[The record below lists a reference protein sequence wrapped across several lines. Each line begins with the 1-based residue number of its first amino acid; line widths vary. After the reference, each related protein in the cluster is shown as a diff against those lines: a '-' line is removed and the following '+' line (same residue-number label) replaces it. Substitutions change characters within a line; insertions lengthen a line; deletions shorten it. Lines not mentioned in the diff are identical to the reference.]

1 MFKAASFLEKP
12 HTRRLDF
19 SSGHLVCEKFI
30 TSTDA
35 RREMIGVQRGENQ
48 GARLVACGQI
58 CFGVFIV
65 VCVALHPGFVLK
77 WNEGG
82 MSDYGAHLETAGPY
96 TLALLGL
103 AEFSRRA
110 ASLYRH
116 GDRTTRRLQQVLYA
130 YSAIV
135 LVMLVSTYVYTLN
148 VALRDFHFGFGTV
161 LILFEVSS
169 SVWMF
174 LLFRR
179 VVWDGVF
186 LAMQLAGSVLSLI
199 TIVGVLHVL
208 FFAEM
213 LTGAGFAGLLI
224 HTSRCISSGVV
235 TTTRASEHGLRDA
248 IS

>member
-1 MFKAASFLEKP
+1 
-12 HTRRLDF
+12 
-19 SSGHLVCEKFI
+19 
-30 TSTDA
+30 
-35 RREMIGVQRGENQ
+35 MIRVQRDGNE
-48 GARLVACGQI
+48 GARLVERGQI
-58 CFGVFIV
+58 CFGLFIA

-82 MSDYGAHLETAGPY
+82 MSDYGSHLETAVPY

-103 AEFSRRA
+103 AECSRRA
-110 ASLYRH
+110 GSLYRQN
-116 GDRTTRRLQQVLYA
+116 DRTTRRLRRVLYS

-135 LVMLVSTYVYTLN
+135 LIMLVSTYVYTLN
-148 VALRDFHFGFGTV
+148 LALRDFHFGFGTV

-179 VVWDGVF
+179 FVWDGIF
-186 LAMQLAGSVLSLI
+186 LGMQIVGSVLSLV

-208 FFAEM
+208 FFAEI
-213 LTGAGFAGLLI
+213 LTGAGFAGLII
-224 HTSRCISSGVV
+224 HTSRCIN
-235 TTTRASEHGLRDA
+235 SEVATSPRESAHGMRDA

>member
-1 MFKAASFLEKP
+1 
-12 HTRRLDF
+12 
-19 SSGHLVCEKFI
+19 
-30 TSTDA
+30 
-35 RREMIGVQRGENQ
+35 MIRVDRDDNQ
-48 GARLVACGQI
+48 GARLVVRGQI
-58 CFGVFIV
+58 CFALFIA

-82 MSDYGAHLETAGPY
+82 MSDYGSHLETALPY

-110 ASLYRH
+110 ASLYRQN
-116 GDRTTRRLQQVLYA
+116 DRTTRRLRRVLYA
-130 YSAIV
+130 YCAIV
-135 LVMLVSTYVYTLN
+135 LIMLVSTYVYTLN
-148 VALRDFHFGFGTV
+148 TALRDFHFGFGTV

-179 VVWDGVF
+179 FLWDGIF
-186 LAMQLAGSVLSLI
+186 LGMQIAGSVLCLV

-213 LTGAGFAGLLI
+213 LTGAGFAGLII
-224 HTSRCISSGVV
+224 HTSRCINSEAP
-235 TTTRASEHGLRDA
+235 ASPRENARGMRDA

>member
-1 MFKAASFLEKP
+1 VE
-12 HTRRLDF
+12 
-19 SSGHLVCEKFI
+19 
-30 TSTDA
+30 
-35 RREMIGVQRGENQ
+35 RGQ
-48 GARLVACGQI
+48 V
-58 CFGVFIV
+58 CFGLFIA

-82 MSDYGAHLETAGPY
+82 MSDYGSHIETALPY

-110 ASLYRH
+110 ASLYREN
-116 GDRTTRRLQQVLYA
+116 DRTTRRLRRVLYF

-135 LVMLVSTYVYTLN
+135 VVMLVSTYVYTLN
-148 VALRDFHFGFGTV
+148 FTLRDFHFGLGTV

-179 VVWDGVF
+179 VVWDGIF
-186 LAMQLAGSVLSLI
+186 LAMQIAGSVLCLV

-213 LTGAGFAGLLI
+213 LTGAGFAGLII
-224 HTSRCISSGVV
+224 HTSRCISSGA
-235 TTTRASEHGLRDA
+235 TQSSRQGARGLRDA

>member
-1 MFKAASFLEKP
+1 
-12 HTRRLDF
+12 
-19 SSGHLVCEKFI
+19 
-30 TSTDA
+30 
-35 RREMIGVQRGENQ
+35 MIRAGRDDNQ
-48 GARLVACGQI
+48 GARLVERGQI
-58 CFGVFIV
+58 CFGLFIA

-82 MSDYGAHLETAGPY
+82 MSDYGSHLETALPY

-103 AEFSRRA
+103 SEFSRRA
-110 ASLYRH
+110 ASFYR
-116 GDRTTRRLQQVLYA
+116 GNDRTTRRLRRVLYL

-135 LVMLVSTYVYTLN
+135 LVMLVSTYVYTIN
-148 VALRDFHFGFGTV
+148 FTLRDFHFGFGTI

-179 VVWDGVF
+179 FMWDGIF
-186 LAMQLAGSVLSLI
+186 LVMQIVGSALCLL

-213 LTGAGFAGLLI
+213 LTGAGFAGLII
-224 HTSRCISSGVV
+224 HTSRCLSSEV
-235 TTTRASEHGLRDA
+235 ASVSPESAHGMRDA

>member
-1 MFKAASFLEKP
+1 MRG
-12 HTRRLDF
+12 RR
-19 SSGHLVCEKFI
+19 
-30 TSTDA
+30 
-35 RREMIGVQRGENQ
+35 MIRAERDDKQS
-48 GARLVACGQI
+48 ARLVERGQI
-58 CFGVFIV
+58 CFGLFIAI
-65 VCVALHPGFVLK
+65 CVALHPGFVLK

-82 MSDYGAHLETAGPY
+82 MSDYGSHIGTALPY

-110 ASLYRH
+110 ASLYRQS
-116 GDRTTRRLQQVLYA
+116 DRTTRRLRRVLYF

-148 VALRDFHFGFGTV
+148 FTLRDFHFGFGTI

-179 VVWDGVF
+179 LVWDGIF
-186 LAMQLAGSVLSLI
+186 LIMQIVGSVLCLI

-213 LTGAGFAGLLI
+213 LTGAGFAGLII
-224 HTSRCISSGVV
+224 HTSRCVSSGV
-235 TTTRASEHGLRDA
+235 ASSSRESAHGLRDA
-248 IS
+248 FS

>member
-1 MFKAASFLEKP
+1 MSRVE
-12 HTRRLDF
+12 RD
-19 SSGHLVCEKFI
+19 
-30 TSTDA
+30 D
-35 RREMIGVQRGENQ
+35 NQ
-48 GARLVACGQI
+48 GARLVERGQI
-58 CFGVFIV
+58 CFVLFIA

-82 MSDYGAHLETAGPY
+82 MSDYGSHLETALPY

-110 ASLYRH
+110 ASLYRQN
-116 GDRTTRRLQQVLYA
+116 DRTTRRLRRVLYA

-148 VALRDFHFGFGTV
+148 VVLRDFHFGFGTV
-161 LILFEVSS
+161 LILFEVASS
-169 SVWMF
+169 IWMF
-174 LLFRR
+174 RLFRR
-179 VVWDGVF
+179 FVWDGVF
-186 LAMQLAGSVLSLI
+186 LAMQLAGSVLSLV

-213 LTGAGFAGLLI
+213 LTGAGFAGLII
-224 HTSRCISSGVV
+224 HTSRCINSGPVSSRRES
-235 TTTRASEHGLRDA
+235 TQGLRDA

>member
-1 MFKAASFLEKP
+1 
-12 HTRRLDF
+12 
-19 SSGHLVCEKFI
+19 
-30 TSTDA
+30 
-35 RREMIGVQRGENQ
+35 MIRAERGDKQ
-48 GARLVACGQI
+48 GARLVERGQI
-58 CFGVFIV
+58 CFGLFIA

-82 MSDYGAHLETAGPY
+82 MSDYGSHIETALPY

-103 AEFSRRA
+103 VEFSRRA
-110 ASLYRH
+110 ASLYRES
-116 GDRTTRRLQQVLYA
+116 DRTTRRLRRVLYF

-148 VALRDFHFGFGTV
+148 FTLRDFHFGFGTI

-179 VVWDGVF
+179 LVWDGIF
-186 LAMQLAGSVLSLI
+186 LIMQIVGSVLCLI

-213 LTGAGFAGLLI
+213 LTGAGFAGLII
-224 HTSRCISSGVV
+224 HTSRCVSSEVASSSRE
-235 TTTRASEHGLRDA
+235 RAHGLRDA

>member
-1 MFKAASFLEKP
+1 MRG
-12 HTRRLDF
+12 RR
-19 SSGHLVCEKFI
+19 
-30 TSTDA
+30 
-35 RREMIGVQRGENQ
+35 MIRAERDDKQ
-48 GARLVACGQI
+48 GARLVECGQI
-58 CFGVFIV
+58 CFGLFIAI
-65 VCVALHPGFVLK
+65 CVALHPGFVLK

-82 MSDYGAHLETAGPY
+82 MSDYGSHIETALPY

-110 ASLYRH
+110 ASLYRQS
-116 GDRTTRRLQQVLYA
+116 DRTTRRLRRVLYF

-148 VALRDFHFGFGTV
+148 FTLRDFHFGFGTI

-179 VVWDGVF
+179 LVWDGIF
-186 LAMQLAGSVLSLI
+186 LIMQIVGSVLCLI

-213 LTGAGFAGLLI
+213 LTGAGFAGLII
-224 HTSRCISSGVV
+224 HTSRCVSSGV
-235 TTTRASEHGLRDA
+235 ASSSRESAHGLRDA
-248 IS
+248 FS

>member
-1 MFKAASFLEKP
+1 MRG
-12 HTRRLDF
+12 RR
-19 SSGHLVCEKFI
+19 
-30 TSTDA
+30 
-35 RREMIGVQRGENQ
+35 MIRAERDDKQS
-48 GARLVACGQI
+48 ARLVERGQI
-58 CFGVFIV
+58 CFGLFIAI
-65 VCVALHPGFVLK
+65 CVALHPGFVLK

-82 MSDYGAHLETAGPY
+82 MSDYGSHIETALPY

-110 ASLYRH
+110 ASLYRQS
-116 GDRTTRRLQQVLYA
+116 DRTTRRLRRVLYF

-148 VALRDFHFGFGTV
+148 FTLRDFHFGFGTI

-179 VVWDGVF
+179 LVWDGIF
-186 LAMQLAGSVLSLI
+186 LIMQIVGSVLCLI

-213 LTGAGFAGLLI
+213 LTGAGFAGLII
-224 HTSRCISSGVV
+224 HTSRCVSSGV
-235 TTTRASEHGLRDA
+235 ASSSRESAHGLRDA
-248 IS
+248 FS

>member
-1 MFKAASFLEKP
+1 
-12 HTRRLDF
+12 
-19 SSGHLVCEKFI
+19 
-30 TSTDA
+30 
-35 RREMIGVQRGENQ
+35 MIRVERGDNQ
-48 GARLVACGQI
+48 GARLVTCGQI
-58 CFGVFIV
+58 CFGIFIA

-82 MSDYGAHLETAGPY
+82 ISDYGSHLETAVPY

-110 ASLYRH
+110 GSLYRQN
-116 GDRTTRRLQQVLYA
+116 DRSTRRLRRVLYA
-130 YSAIV
+130 YSVIV
-135 LVMLVSTYVYTLN
+135 LVMLISTYVYTLN
-148 VALRDFHFGFGTV
+148 APLRDFHFGFGTV

-179 VVWDGVF
+179 LVWDGIF
-186 LAMQLAGSVLSLI
+186 LAMQVVGSVLCLV

-213 LTGAGFAGLLI
+213 LTGAGFAGLII
-224 HTSRCISSGVV
+224 HTSRSI
-235 TTTRASEHGLRDA
+235 ASEAVSSTREPVQGLRDA

>member
-1 MFKAASFLEKP
+1 M
-12 HTRRLDF
+12 
-19 SSGHLVCEKFI
+19 
-30 TSTDA
+30 STVE
-35 RREMIGVQRGENQ
+35 RNERQ
-48 GARLVACGQI
+48 GARLVERGQI
-58 CFGVFIV
+58 CFGLFIA

-82 MSDYGAHLETAGPY
+82 MSDYGSHLETALPY

-110 ASLYRH
+110 ASLFREN
-116 GDRTTRRLQQVLYA
+116 DRTTRRLRRVLYF
-130 YSAIV
+130 YSVIV

-148 VALRDFHFGFGTV
+148 FTLRDFHFGFGTI

-174 LLFRR
+174 SLFRR
-179 VVWDGVF
+179 FVWDGIF
-186 LAMQLAGSVLSLI
+186 LAMQVAGSVLCLL

-213 LTGAGFAGLLI
+213 LTGAGFAGLII
-224 HTSRCISSGVV
+224 HTSRCIRSGADSSS
-235 TTTRASEHGLRDA
+235 RESAHGMRDA

>member
-1 MFKAASFLEKP
+1 M
-12 HTRRLDF
+12 
-19 SSGHLVCEKFI
+19 I
-30 TSTDA
+30 TAERDDD
-35 RREMIGVQRGENQ
+35 Q
-48 GARLVACGQI
+48 GARLVERGQI
-58 CFGVFIV
+58 CFGLFIA

-82 MSDYGAHLETAGPY
+82 MSDYGSHLETALPY

-103 AEFSRRA
+103 SEFSRRG
-110 ASLYRH
+110 ASLFR
-116 GDRTTRRLQQVLYA
+116 GNDRTTRRLRRVLYF

-148 VALRDFHFGFGTV
+148 FTLRDFHFGFGTI
-161 LILFEVSS
+161 LILFEVST

-179 VVWDGVF
+179 FVWDGIF
-186 LAMQLAGSVLSLI
+186 LVMQIVGSVLCLV
-199 TIVGVLHVL
+199 TIVGALHVL

-213 LTGAGFAGLLI
+213 LTGAGFAGLII

-235 TTTRASEHGLRDA
+235 SSSRESALGMRDA

>member
-1 MFKAASFLEKP
+1 MSRVE
-12 HTRRLDF
+12 RD
-19 SSGHLVCEKFI
+19 
-30 TSTDA
+30 D
-35 RREMIGVQRGENQ
+35 NQ
-48 GARLVACGQI
+48 GARLVERGQI
-58 CFGVFIV
+58 CFVLFIA

-82 MSDYGAHLETAGPY
+82 MSDYGSHLETALPY

-110 ASLYRH
+110 ASLYRQN
-116 GDRTTRRLQQVLYA
+116 DPVTRRLRRVLYA

-148 VALRDFHFGFGTV
+148 GALRDFHFGFGTA

-235 TTTRASEHGLRDA
+235 TTTRVSEHGLRDA

>member
-1 MFKAASFLEKP
+1 
-12 HTRRLDF
+12 
-19 SSGHLVCEKFI
+19 
-30 TSTDA
+30 
-35 RREMIGVQRGENQ
+35 MIRVERDGNQ
-48 GARLVACGQI
+48 GARLVERGQI
-58 CFGVFIV
+58 CFGLFIA

-82 MSDYGAHLETAGPY
+82 MSDYGSHLETAVPY

-110 ASLYRH
+110 GSLYRQD
-116 GDRTTRRLQQVLYA
+116 DRTTRRLRRVLYA

-148 VALRDFHFGFGTV
+148 LALRDFHFGFGTV
-161 LILFEVSS
+161 LILFEVAS

-179 VVWDGVF
+179 FVWDGIF
-186 LAMQLAGSVLSLI
+186 LGMQIVGSVLCLA
-199 TIVGVLHVL
+199 TIVGALHVL

-213 LTGAGFAGLLI
+213 LTGAGFAGLII
-224 HTSRCISSGVV
+224 HTSRCTSSEVP
-235 TTTRASEHGLRDA
+235 TAPRQSAHGMRDA

>member
-1 MFKAASFLEKP
+1 
-12 HTRRLDF
+12 
-19 SSGHLVCEKFI
+19 
-30 TSTDA
+30 
-35 RREMIGVQRGENQ
+35 MIRAERDDDP
-48 GARLVACGQI
+48 GARLVERGQI
-58 CFGVFIV
+58 CFGLFIA

-82 MSDYGAHLETAGPY
+82 MSDYGSHLETALPY

-103 AEFSRRA
+103 SEFSRRG
-110 ASLYRH
+110 ASLFR
-116 GDRTTRRLQQVLYA
+116 GNDRTTRRLRRVLYF

-148 VALRDFHFGFGTV
+148 FTLRDFHFGFGTI
-161 LILFEVSS
+161 LILFEVST

-179 VVWDGVF
+179 FVWDGIF
-186 LAMQLAGSVLSLI
+186 LVMQIVGSVLCLV
-199 TIVGVLHVL
+199 TIVGALHVL

-213 LTGAGFAGLLI
+213 LTGAGFAGLII

-235 TTTRASEHGLRDA
+235 SSSRESALGMRDA

>member
-1 MFKAASFLEKP
+1 
-12 HTRRLDF
+12 
-19 SSGHLVCEKFI
+19 
-30 TSTDA
+30 
-35 RREMIGVQRGENQ
+35 MIRVERDENH
-48 GARLVACGQI
+48 GARLVVRGQI
-58 CFGVFIV
+58 CFAFFIA

-82 MSDYGAHLETAGPY
+82 MSDYGSHLGTALPY

-103 AEFSRRA
+103 TEFSRRA
-110 ASLYRH
+110 ASLYRQD
-116 GDRTTRRLQQVLYA
+116 DRTTRRLRRVLYA

-161 LILFEVSS
+161 LILFEVTS

-179 VVWDGVF
+179 FVWDGIF
-186 LAMQLAGSVLSLI
+186 LAMQVAGSVLCLV
-199 TIVGVLHVL
+199 TIVGILHVL

-213 LTGAGFAGLLI
+213 LTGAGFAGLII
-224 HTSRCISSGVV
+224 HTSRCISSEVA
-235 TTTRASEHGLRDA
+235 ASPREGAHGMRDA

>member
-1 MFKAASFLEKP
+1 MRG
-12 HTRRLDF
+12 RR
-19 SSGHLVCEKFI
+19 
-30 TSTDA
+30 
-35 RREMIGVQRGENQ
+35 MIRVGRDDKQ
-48 GARLVACGQI
+48 GARLVERGQI
-58 CFGVFIV
+58 CFGLFIAI
-65 VCVALHPGFVLK
+65 CVALHPGFVLK

-82 MSDYGAHLETAGPY
+82 MSDYGSHIETALPY

-110 ASLYRH
+110 ASLYRQS
-116 GDRTTRRLQQVLYA
+116 DRTTRRLRRVLYF

-148 VALRDFHFGFGTV
+148 FTLRDFHFGFGTI

-179 VVWDGVF
+179 LVWDGIF
-186 LAMQLAGSVLSLI
+186 LIMQIVGSVLCLI

-213 LTGAGFAGLLI
+213 LTGAGFAGLII
-224 HTSRCISSGVV
+224 HTSRCVSSGV
-235 TTTRASEHGLRDA
+235 ASSSRESAHGLRDA
-248 IS
+248 FS